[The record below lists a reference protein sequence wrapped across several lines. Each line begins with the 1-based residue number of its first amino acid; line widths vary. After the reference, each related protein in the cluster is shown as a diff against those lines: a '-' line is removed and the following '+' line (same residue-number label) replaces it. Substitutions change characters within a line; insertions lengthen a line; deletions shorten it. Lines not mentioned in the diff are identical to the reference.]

1 MASHLDQL
9 RAEAAHQR
17 RRRDLYKAK
26 VYGARA
32 TSQAKLEEL
41 ERAVELAESRLR
53 RAERG

>member
-1 MASHLDQL
+1 VTSHIDQL

-26 VYGARA
+26 VYGPRA

-41 ERAVELAESRLR
+41 DRAVEVAESRLR